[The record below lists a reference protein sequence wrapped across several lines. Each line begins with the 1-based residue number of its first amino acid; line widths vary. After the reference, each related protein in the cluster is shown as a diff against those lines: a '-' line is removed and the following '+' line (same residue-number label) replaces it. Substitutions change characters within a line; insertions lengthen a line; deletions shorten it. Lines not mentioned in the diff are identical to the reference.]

1 MVKNVVVAAMV
12 GYNIMIHF
20 GIKNLAYYKIIK
32 FQYNKH
38 CPVLCCLCVYRCT
51 AYRGFPQ
58 PSLVWFGPTR
68 QENQNSLTVI
78 QVRKLQCD
86 TDEKKLQCDTGE
98 KKLQCDTDG
107 KKLQCDTV
115 RKSLSAVQ
123 VKKALVLYR

>member
-1 MVKNVVVAAMV
+1 MK
-12 GYNIMIHF
+12 HF
-20 GIKNLAYYKIIK
+20 GIKNLADYEIIK

-38 CPVLCCLCVYRCT
+38 CPVMCCLCVHRCT

-78 QVRKLQCD
+78 QV
-86 TDEKKLQCDTGE
+86 KKLQRDTDG
-98 KKLQCDTDG
+98 KKLLCDTDG

-115 RKSLSAVQ
+115 MKSFSAVQ
-123 VKKALVLYR
+123 VKKALVLNR